1 MDLKGKVAWIT
12 GGTSGIGKATTLLM
26 SRAGAKVAPLGLK
39 QDKLDAVTAQIEKEG
54 GEVLPLKANLRNPEE
69 VERAAQAVVDKWGE
83 IDIVVANAGINGTW
97 APLEDLSVE
106 EWDLTQEV
114 NLRGTFLTL
123 KYAVPHM
130 QKKGGSIVIVSS
142 VNGTRMFSNTGAS
155 AYATSKAGQVA
166 LAKMVAL
173 EFAEDKI
180 RVNVIC
186 PGAIDTSIEED
197 MENRDLDEIQ
207 VPVEFPEGQIPLTG
221 GKPGN
226 SKQVAEL
233 IAFLCSEQASHITGT
248 EMWIDGAQSLLRG

>member
-26 SRAGAKVAPLGLK
+26 AKAGAKVAPLARKDDELEEIK
-39 QDKLDAVTAQIEKEG
+39 AKVEKVG
-54 GEVLPLKANLRNPEE
+54 GEVFPVKGDLLHPEQ
-69 VERAAQAVVDKWGE
+69 VERAAQEIAKKWGQ

-97 APLEDLSVE
+97 APLTDLSVE
-106 EWDLTQEV
+106 EWDMTQEV

-130 QKKGGSIVIVSS
+130 RKKGGAIVIVSS
-142 VNGTRMFSNTGAS
+142 VNGTRMFSNTGAT
-155 AYATSKAGQVA
+155 AYACSKAAQVA

-173 EFAEDKI
+173 ELAEDRI

-197 MENRDLDEIQ
+197 MVNRDLDSVQ
-207 VPVEFPEGQIPLTG
+207 VPVDFPEGQIPLTQ
-221 GKPGN
+221 GKPGT
-226 SKQVAEL
+226 SKQVAAL
-233 IAFLCSEQASHITGT
+233 IAFLCSEHASHITGT

>member
-39 QDKLDAVTAQIEKEG
+39 QEKLDAVTAQIEKEG

-186 PGAIDTSIEED
+186 PGAIDTSIEDNTEH
-197 MENRDLDEIQ
+197 RDLDEVQ

-221 GKPGN
+221 GKPGT

-233 IAFLCSEQASHITGT
+233 IAFLCSEQASHITGS
-248 EMWIDGAQSLLRG
+248 EMWIDGGQSLLQG